1 MRKLFTGIWAA
12 ALLIGLAAS
21 YSQAKTAYV
30 SDMLILTF
38 REGPGTNYSVLKTL
52 KSNTPLTILEEENG
66 FYKVTLASGD
76 QGWVDK
82 QFVVFETPKTQVIE
96 KLNREKAELENRIKI
111 LAETS
116 NGFKE
121 ELAAQKNIAGEKTS
135 GLQTR
140 LTRVQQENKRLTAQL
155 NKAEDDFKKLTEAS
169 RNVTETL
176 AQNKSLLA
184 ENKKLS
190 SEITR
195 LEKETTHLFRTG
207 MIKWFLAGV
216 GVLLLGWII
225 GQSVSSK
232 RRRSGSLLD

>member
-21 YSQAKTAYV
+21 YSQAQTAYV

-38 REGPGTNYSVLKTL
+38 REGPGTNHSVLQTL
-52 KSNTPLTILEEENG
+52 KSGTPLTILEEENG
-66 FYKVTLASGD
+66 FYKVALLSGV

-82 QFVVFETPKTQVIE
+82 QFVVFETPKTLVIE
-96 KLNREKAELENRIKI
+96 KLNREKAELENQIKL

-116 NGFKE
+116 NSFKDK
-121 ELAAQKNIAGEKTS
+121 LTTQKTVAGETTS
-135 GLQTR
+135 DLQTLLSR
-140 LTRVQQENKRLTAQL
+140 IQQENKRLNTQL
-155 NKAEDDFKKLTEAS
+155 KKAEDDFKRLTEAS
-169 RNVTETL
+169 KDVTGTL
-176 AQNKSLLA
+176 ALNKGLIA
-184 ENKKLS
+184 ENRKLS

-232 RRRSGSLLD
+232 RRSSGSLLD

>member
-21 YSQAKTAYV
+21 YSQAQTAYV

-38 REGPGTNYSVLKTL
+38 REGPGTNYSVLQTL
-52 KSNTPLTILEEENG
+52 KSDTALTILEEENG
-66 FYKVTLASGD
+66 FYKVALSSGD

-82 QFVVFETPKTQVIE
+82 QFVVFEMPKTQVIE
-96 KLNREKAELENRIKI
+96 KLKGEKADLENQIKL
-111 LAETS
+111 LAEASS
-116 NGFKE
+116 NFKDQ
-121 ELAAQKNIAGEKTS
+121 LTNQKTVAGEKTS
-135 GLQTR
+135 DLQTQLSR
-140 LTRVQQENKRLTAQL
+140 LQQANKRLVVQLKKAQDAF
-155 NKAEDDFKKLTEAS
+155 NILTEAS
-169 RNVTETL
+169 KDVTGTL
-176 AQNKSLLA
+176 EQNKRLIA
-184 ENKKLS
+184 DNQKLS
-190 SEITR
+190 AEMTR
-195 LEKETTHLFRTG
+195 LEKETSHLFRTG